1 MPSIQDHKIQA
12 FLVGWRPKRSLV
24 PPSITSTGVAV
35 KSLIHTLM
43 NYVNKRIPVSEG
55 KMIAI
60 YDFRV
65 PKERV
70 QKERATGV
78 ELEWDS
84 LRFDQDLVTYSF
96 KHHLSVFGRFFDE
109 FNMSNS
115 ELTKRIVENFKLDS
129 RSSKVGKRCI
139 EIIGCMAVDS
149 SMAERVSLS

>member
-65 PKERV
+65 LKERV
-70 QKERATGV
+70 QK
-78 ELEWDS
+78 
-84 LRFDQDLVTYSF
+84 
-96 KHHLSVFGRFFDE
+96 
-109 FNMSNS
+109 
-115 ELTKRIVENFKLDS
+115 
-129 RSSKVGKRCI
+129 
-139 EIIGCMAVDS
+139 
-149 SMAERVSLS
+149 